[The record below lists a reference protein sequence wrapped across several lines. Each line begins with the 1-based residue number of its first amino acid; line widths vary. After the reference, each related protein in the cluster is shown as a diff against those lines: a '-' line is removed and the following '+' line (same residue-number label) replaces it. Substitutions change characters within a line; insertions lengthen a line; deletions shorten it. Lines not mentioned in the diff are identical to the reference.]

1 MKPFERERLHEPLPE
16 GYATTSGISVI
27 PAPATGTASVG
38 RHPTV
43 RPTSRLTPEQ
53 ELVLSIY
60 ARAKLDAAGNVGWR
74 WTYRRDQLQADG
86 IRFMDEVHELLGN
99 PPTVEVSDLCL
110 AVVRVCQRRRPG
122 ARKSET
128 PEHTS
133 G

>member
-1 MKPFERERLHEPLPE
+1 MSGSTSLRQRARAVD
-16 GYATTSGISVI
+16 ATTPRISVI
-27 PAPATGTASVG
+27 PASATGTASVG

-86 IRFMDEVHELLGN
+86 VRFMDEVHELLGD
-99 PPTVEVSDLCL
+99 PLTVEVSDLCL
-110 AVVRVCQRRRPG
+110 AVVRVCQRRQ
-122 ARKSET
+122 ARRTQSRG
-128 PEHTS
+128 P
-133 G
+133 